1 MITMTALNVKIYTGH
16 QFNHRFV
23 RGRVLNRVFALLS
36 SYIGE
41 DLIPDI
47 ALIPVGVDMNVVKI
61 YVAATITDH
70 FEETRVRTNV
80 LVVDE

>member
-1 MITMTALNVKIYTGH
+1 
-16 QFNHRFV
+16 V
-23 RGRVLNRVFALLS
+23 R
-36 SYIGE
+36 

-61 YVAATITDH
+61 YVAAIIT
-70 FEETRVRTNV
+70 EEKRLRTNV

>member
-1 MITMTALNVKIYTGH
+1 
-16 QFNHRFV
+16 V
-23 RGRVLNRVFALLS
+23 R
-36 SYIGE
+36 